1 MDTFL
6 TMLRYDIRRMWD
18 RRWVAAGIAWAVAVV
33 FAVGV
38 FFLRDRYE
46 ASARIYVDTQ
56 SVLKP
61 LMAGLAFQPDIDQ
74 QVRMLA
80 KTLISRPNV
89 ELLYK
94 DPRIGLDY
102 PPPAKHDQVM
112 EAMKDK
118 IKVTSMGTGN
128 LFSISYRDS
137 DQQRA
142 QRLVEALVKIF
153 EESSSDN
160 KTRGSTEASRFIEE
174 QIKEYDTK
182 LVEAENR
189 LKDFK
194 LRNFGVTGVTGGAN
208 QDYFGRMAALS
219 DEVAKLKL
227 SLVSA
232 EQSRDALK
240 RELKSEDP
248 QLPPESMPSMV
259 AQPSELEVRLQAQRR
274 TLDELLRRYTDDH
287 PDVISARRV
296 IAQIERQQKDEA
308 EGRKNGV
315 FAGRG
320 SAATNPVYQRLRI
333 NLAEAEAKLAAMRS
347 ELGVQQGRL
356 DQVRAL
362 AGRQPQ
368 VEAEFTQLNRD
379 YDIVRK
385 NYDQLVARREAA
397 SLGVKIDQSSQL
409 ADFRIVEPPQVAPSP
424 VFPGRKVLAALAMVV
439 ALALSGVAV
448 FAMGRMRPTIDSL
461 VLMHELSGRPVL
473 GSVSLLRS
481 PEQRKQRQRDIYI
494 FASLMLVFVA
504 MHAVW
509 VVLIARQVV

>member
-1 MDTFL
+1 MDTLL

-18 RRWVAAGIAWAVAVV
+18 RRWLAAGIAWVAAVV
-33 FAVGV
+33 FGAGV
-38 FFLRDRYE
+38 FLMRDRYE
-46 ASARIYVDTQ
+46 AAAKIYVDTQ

-94 DPRIGLDY
+94 NPRIGLDY
-102 PPPAKHDQVM
+102 PPPAQHDRAI

-118 IKVTSMGTGN
+118 IKVTPIGTGN
-128 LFSISYRDS
+128 LFAISYRDS

-142 QRLVEALVKIF
+142 QRLVEALVDIF
-153 EESSSDN
+153 MESSADT
-160 KTRGSTEASRFIEE
+160 KKRDSTEASRFIEE

-194 LRNFGVTGVTGGAN
+194 LRNFGVTGVSGGAN
-208 QDYFGRMAALS
+208 QDHFARMAALS
-219 DEVAKLKL
+219 DEVAKLRL
-227 SLVSA
+227 SLASA

-248 QLPPESMPSMV
+248 QLPPESMPSAI
-259 AQPSELEVRLQAQRR
+259 AQPSELEQRLQAQRR

-287 PDVISARRV
+287 PDVISAKR
-296 IAQIERQQKDEA
+296 IIEQIERQQREEA
-308 EGRKNGV
+308 KGKGESGH
-315 FAGRG
+315 G

-333 NLAEAEAKLAAMRS
+333 NLAEAEANLASLRS
-347 ELGVQQGRL
+347 QLGVQQGRL
-356 DQVRAL
+356 DEVRAL
-362 AGRQPQ
+362 ASRMPQ
-368 VEAEFTQLNRD
+368 VEAEFAQLNRD

-385 NYDQLVARREAA
+385 NYEQLVARREAA

-424 VFPGRKVLAALAMVV
+424 VFPGRKVLAALAMFA
-439 ALALSGVAV
+439 ALGLAGAVV
-448 FAMGRMRPTIDSL
+448 FALGRMNPTVDSI
-461 VLMHELSGRPVL
+461 VLMHELASRPVL

-481 PEQRKQRQRDIYI
+481 PVQRAQRKRDVYK
-494 FASLMLVFVA
+494 FASVMLVFVA
-504 MHAVW
+504 VHVAW
-509 VVLIARQVV
+509 VVLIARHVF